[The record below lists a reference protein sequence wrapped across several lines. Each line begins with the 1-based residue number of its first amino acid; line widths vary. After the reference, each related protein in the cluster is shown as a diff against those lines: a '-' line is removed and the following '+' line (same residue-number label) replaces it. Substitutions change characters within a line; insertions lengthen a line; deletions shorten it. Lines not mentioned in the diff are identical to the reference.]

1 MSVGAFNV
9 VEDTDKYSVVSESLQ
24 TSQSVSRQTGHSW
37 SIAGQGGLN

>member
-1 MSVGAFNV
+1 MSLGAFNV

-24 TSQSVSRQTGHSW
+24 TSQSVSRQR